1 MDAVTNDKELIC
13 VGYHLPEID
22 FRDFADRIGE
32 DKIIFKKRVIFEEAN
47 FQKINFGRVE
57 FRENVHFSKAKFNGI
72 VRFLEAIFDGK
83 VYFSRTVFMGEAE
96 FLGTVFNGMA
106 IFSRAVFNEGANFSR
121 TTFNKKAYFLG
132 TIFKRDVDFSRTTFK
147 GDVDFL
153 GVTFKNLTKFINVFF
168 ELAKFLHC
176 IFEDITVFK
185 RRETFSPDKNEVV
198 IFNFVNFKNPQNT
211 TFMDFPLSKISFLM
225 TDVKDITIIARAE
238 EILSEKLL
246 RYKEKEEWGKINEIN
261 KNENFEKVIKI
272 LRPYLRQETVLA
284 EYRNIRKSF
293 EKNRTF
299 VEASEL
305 FIKEMEL
312 LKKGLPWYEKAV
324 YDFYYGLSKYG
335 ESIIRPIFWSVVFI
349 FVYPLTVS
357 PNMH

>member
-1 MDAVTNDKELIC
+1 M
-13 VGYHLPEID
+13 
-22 FRDFADRIGE
+22 
-32 DKIIFKKRVIFEEAN
+32 
-47 FQKINFGRVE
+47 
-57 FRENVHFSKAKFNGI
+57 
-72 VRFLEAIFDGK
+72 
-83 VYFSRTVFMGEAE
+83 
-96 FLGTVFNGMA
+96 
-106 IFSRAVFNEGANFSR
+106 
-121 TTFNKKAYFLG
+121 
-132 TIFKRDVDFSRTTFK
+132 FKRDVDFSRTTFR

-153 GVTFKNLTKFINVFF
+153 GVTFKNLTKFINVSF

-225 TDVKDITIIARAE
+225 TDVKDITIIAKAE

-246 RYKEKEEWGKINEIN
+246 RYKEKEERGKINETN

-312 LKKGLPWYEKAV
+312 LKKGLPWFEKAV

-335 ESIIRPIFWSVVFI
+335 ESIIRPIFWSAVFI
-349 FVYPLTVS
+349 FVYPLIILFLNYNNDFSKVTEFYPKCLKETLRAFFQLGIIDKSSLMISYEWSIRIISLILLSNLFIAIKRRLERV
-357 PNMH
+357 